1 MPALQDHASEPR
13 PRRILGIRA
22 VALFEISFLLGAA
35 LAADTLLLDGNRFAN
50 LSPHPFWAIVL
61 LAAAQY
67 GTREGLVAALLCT
80 VALLAGRL
88 PEQEFG
94 EDLYAWLL
102 RVSTIPVPW
111 FIAGVVFGEIR
122 DGHRRK
128 AEALAESLAE
138 LRDQSLAITKAY
150 EQLSAT
156 KDELEARVAGQVRTV
171 RSLYAAARAIER
183 QGTAEVLTGV
193 ASLVRS
199 VLSPAKFSLFM
210 LDAGML
216 EAAATEGW
224 SADDRYANAFDASS
238 RLFQAVVGE
247 RHILTAV
254 SPEHE
259 AILGGEG
266 LLAGPLVSNA
276 SAKVV
281 GMLKIEAIPFAEFN
295 PTTVQNFRILCDW
308 IGTAYDNALRYE
320 QALMPLAANDS

>member
-1 MPALQDHASEPR
+1 
-13 PRRILGIRA
+13 
-22 VALFEISFLLGAA
+22 V
-35 LAADTLLLDGNRFAN
+35 DTLLRDGNRFAD

-80 VALLAGRL
+80 GALLAGRL

-94 EDLYAWLL
+94 EDLYTWLL
-102 RVSTIPVPW
+102 RVSATPVPW
-111 FIAGVVFGEIR
+111 FIAGVVLGEIR
-122 DGHRRK
+122 DSHRRK
-128 AEALAESLAE
+128 AEVLVESLAE
-138 LRDQSLAITKAY
+138 LRDQSFAISQAY

-171 RSLYAAARAIER
+171 RALYAAARAIER
-183 QGTAEVLTGV
+183 QGTDEVLIGV
-193 ASLVRS
+193 ATLVRS
-199 VLSPAKFSLFM
+199 VLNPAKFSLFL

-224 SADDRYANAFDASS
+224 SADERYVNAFDASS

-259 AILGGEG
+259 AILDDQGV
-266 LLAGPLVSNA
+266 LAGPLVSKA

-281 GMLKIEAIPFAEFN
+281 GMLKVEAIPFTELN

-320 QALMPLAANDS
+320 QLLQPYAANES